1 MLKSDRGK
9 RCEDETGQRWNKHM
23 KKKKKKKKK
32 KEKEKEKE

>member
-1 MLKSDRGK
+1 MFKSDRGK

-32 KEKEKEKE
+32 EKEKEKE